1 MRKSAIIPVTPRLVL
16 DAGKAADLMTPNP
29 VSIRDTATVHEAVA
43 LLTDKGIS
51 AAPVIDDAGRPVGVL
66 SRADILVHDREKAEY
81 LVPVSE
87 YYLQEDLTT
96 GSGESLP
103 EGFLVEKVDD
113 ARVAD
118 LMTPV
123 VFSVLPEAPPCRVVQ
138 DMLALKVHRLFVVGR
153 DGVLIG
159 VISALDVLRHLHPEK
174 PVKSGPPKG
183 VTCGTAQ
190 P

>member
-1 MRKSAIIPVTPRLVL
+1 MPAATSMAAPPRLTL
-16 DAGKAADLMTPNP
+16 WAETAADLMMSNP
-29 VSIRDTATVHEAVA
+29 KSIRANATVREAIEV
-43 LLTDKGIS
+43 LTDHGFS
-51 AAPVIDDAGRPVGVL
+51 AAPVIDEAGRPQGVL

-87 YYLQEDLTT
+87 YYAQEDLTI
-96 GSGESLP
+96 GSGETLP

-123 VFSVLPEAPPCRVVQ
+123 VFSVLPEAPPWRVVQ

-153 DGVLIG
+153 DGVLVG

-174 PVKSGPPKG
+174 PVKSGRPR
-183 VTCGTAQ
+183 V
-190 P
+190 